1 MEKTSYD
8 PGTPSWVDLSTP
20 DLEGTKRFYG
30 GMFGWEFEDA
40 GEEAGHYHQALLR
53 GRRVAGVGPAQPGGP
68 PAAFWT
74 TYLSGTDVDVHAE
87 AIRSAGGRV
96 PFEPMEVLSAGRMV
110 VGQDPA
116 GAMFG
121 IWEPREHTG
130 AQLVNEHATMTWN
143 ELLTRD
149 LAGATAF
156 YGSLFDFAF
165 DDLPDQP
172 DVGYKLLRLGE
183 SIVGGIWTI
192 GDELPP
198 DAPAHWTVYFQHD
211 EVDAGLERVREL
223 GGQVTRDPVDSP
235 YGRWAVVQDPQGGVF
250 RLIQSASPAS

>member
-8 PGTPSWVDLSTP
+8 PGAPNWADLSTP

-30 GMFGWEFEDA
+30 GLFGWDFEDA

-74 TYLSGTDVDVHAE
+74 TYLRGTDVDVHAE
-87 AIRSAGGRV
+87 AITKAGGSV
-96 PFEPMEVLSAGRMV
+96 AFGPMEVLSAGRMV
-110 VGQDPA
+110 VGQDPT

-121 IWEPREHTG
+121 IWEPGEHAG
-130 AQLVNEHATMTWN
+130 AELVNENATMAWN

-149 LAGATAF
+149 LAGAIAF
-156 YGSLFDFAF
+156 YGSIFDFAF
-165 DDLPDQP
+165 DDIPDLPGG
-172 DVGYKLLRLGE
+172 GYKLLRLGE
-183 SIVGGIWTI
+183 NLVGGIWTA
-192 GDELPP
+192 GDDLPP
-198 DAPAHWTVYFQHD
+198 DVPPHWTVYFHLD
-211 EVDAGLERVREL
+211 DVDAGLDRLREL

-235 YGRWAVVQDPQGGVF
+235 YGRWAVVQDPQGAAF
-250 RLIQSASPAS
+250 RLIQSASPS

>member
-8 PGTPSWVDLSTP
+8 PGAPSWVDLSTP

-30 GMFGWEFEDA
+30 GLFGWDFEDA
-40 GEEAGHYHQALLR
+40 GEEAGHYHQALLG
-53 GRRVAGVGPAQPGGP
+53 GRRVAGIGPAQEGGP

-87 AIRSAGGRV
+87 AITKAGGRV
-96 PFEPMEVLSAGRMV
+96 AVGPMEVLSAGRMI
-110 VGQDPA
+110 VGQDPT

-121 IWEPREHTG
+121 IWEPREHSG
-130 AQLVNEHATMTWN
+130 AELVNENATMSWN

-156 YGSLFDFAF
+156 YGSIFDFAF
-165 DDLPDQP
+165 DDIPELPEG
-172 DVGYKLLRLGE
+172 GYKLLRLGE
-183 SIVGGIWTI
+183 SIVGGIWAA
-192 GDELPP
+192 GDDLPP
-198 DAPAHWTVYFQHD
+198 DVPPHWTVYFHLD
-211 EVDAGLERVREL
+211 DVDAGLERLREL

-235 YGRWAVVQDPQGGVF
+235 YGRWAVVQDPQGAAF
-250 RLIQSASPAS
+250 RLIKPPSS